1 MEHEHYTG
9 IFSLTPCRIT
19 PIVLNVPPPIP
30 LKHML
35 TLLQPW
41 QTRLFKTSSG
51 RLGLCIGLAASIS
64 GFAGDTNSLK
74 GKVYPD
80 EHKVI
85 IAEESGY
92 EVLQLTTNSADDS
105 GLYFTSRSF
114 VPDENGLVFTSRR
127 TGAWNLFYMNL
138 KTFTFVQLTDSKKIS
153 GTGAEVSPA
162 THEVFYSEGRM
173 IKAVHLKTLAERVVT
188 TVPEG
193 YSLGSALSV
202 TASGKALAFSIT
214 TNLVLTTKT
223 KVIYSDMDEH
233 FAKRPWSA
241 VLTGNADG
249 SGWHEIARQEKWL
262 SHTLISPQNPK
273 LILYCHEGRWN
284 QVEQRLWLVNADG
297 SNIHPLRVEEKPEIS
312 IGHEFWFED
321 GIHVGYQVS
330 YPKGPKMIG
339 VADTRDGSVHEY
351 QAPYTDGHV
360 QASHHGNLFVGD
372 GSDKDPSL
380 NLYQLAD
387 GKLTGR
393 HIFKHGSSFS
403 QQYWHPHPAFSPDDA
418 YVLFTSCRAGNGDVY
433 LIKLPR

>member
-1 MEHEHYTG
+1 
-9 IFSLTPCRIT
+9 
-19 PIVLNVPPPIP
+19 
-30 LKHML
+30 ML

-372 GSDKDPSL
+372 GSDKDPYL

>member
-92 EVLQLTTNSADDS
+92 EVLQLTTNSADNS

-372 GSDKDPSL
+372 GSDKDPYL

>member
-1 MEHEHYTG
+1 MHH
-9 IFSLTPCRIT
+9 P
-19 PIVLNVPPPIP
+19 
-30 LKHML
+30 
-35 TLLQPW
+35 LQPR
-41 QTRLFKTSSG
+41 QTRFFTKTSW
-51 RLGLCIGLAASIS
+51 RLVLSVGLAASAS
-64 GFAGDTNSLK
+64 VFAGNTASLK

-85 IAEESGY
+85 TAEESGY
-92 EVLQLTTNSADDS
+92 EVLQLTTNPADDS

-114 VPDENGLVFTSRR
+114 VPDENGVVFTSRR

-153 GTGAEVSPA
+153 GTGAEVSAA
-162 THEVFYSEGRM
+162 THEVFYSEDHA
-173 IKAVHLKTLAERVVT
+173 IKAVNLKTLAERVVA

-202 TASGKALAFSIT
+202 TASGEALAFSIT
-214 TNLVLTTKT
+214 TNIVLTTKT

-241 VLTGNADG
+241 VMTGHADG
-249 SGWHEIARQEKWL
+249 SGWHEIARQQKWL
-262 SHTLISPQNPK
+262 SHTLISPQNPN

-297 SNIHPLRVEEKPEIS
+297 SNNRPLRVEEKPEIS

-339 VADTRDGSVHEY
+339 VADTRDGTFHEY
-351 QAPYTDGHV
+351 PTPYADGHT
-360 QASHHGNLFVGD
+360 QASHHGNLFIGD
-372 GSDKDPSL
+372 GSDKDPYLS
-380 NLYQLAD
+380 LYQLVD

-393 HIFKHGSSFS
+393 HIFRHGSSFS
-403 QQYWHPHPAFSPDDA
+403 QQYWHPHPSFSPDDA
-418 YVLFTSCRAGNGDVY
+418 FVLFTSCRAGNGDVY
-433 LIKLPR
+433 LIKLPKDITAHNQ